1 MNKRRWLPRIA
12 VLVFA
17 CTVSGVA
24 QETSSPPLGVSAKEV
39 AWKEFTAPDK
49 TFKVMVPGKP
59 VKQPIPGGFQ
69 KTSGIDLG
77 SYKATLGTLEFLLM
91 YMNLPYPVEDA
102 QTSKRLLDGGR
113 DLALANT
120 NAQVLSE
127 TEMWLDEHPGREL
140 LIKFPTTI
148 MRARIF
154 LLERRMY
161 TLGVTLPYTESNQKV
176 IQDAVELMANRYF
189 ASFKRLGSKK

>member
-1 MNKRRWLPRIA
+1 LNKSRWLPRIA
-12 VLVFA
+12 VLVLA

-24 QETSSPPLGVSAKEV
+24 QERSSPPLGISAKEL
-39 AWKEFTAPDK
+39 AWQEFIAPDK
-49 TFKVMVPGKP
+49 TFKLMFPTKP
-59 VKQPIPGGFQ
+59 VKQSVPGFQ
-69 KTSGIDLG
+69 KSSGIDLG
-77 SYKATLGTLEFLLM
+77 SYRATLGTLEFLLM
-91 YMNLPYPVEDA
+91 YLSVPYPVEEP

-120 NAQVLSE
+120 YAQVLSE

-154 LLERRMY
+154 LIERRMY

-189 ASFKRLGSKK
+189 ASFKRLALKK

>member
-1 MNKRRWLPRIA
+1 MNRSRWLPRIG
-12 VLVFA
+12 VLVLA

-24 QETSSPPLGVSAKEV
+24 QERVSPPLGVSAKEL
-39 AWKEFTAPDK
+39 AWQEFTAPDK
-49 TFKVMVPGKP
+49 TFKLMFPTKP
-59 VKQPIPGGFQ
+59 VRKEIPGMPQ
-69 KTSGIDLG
+69 SSGIDLG

-91 YMNLPYPVEDA
+91 YLSLPYPAEEP

-113 DLALANT
+113 ELALANT

-154 LLERRMY
+154 LIERRMY

-176 IQDAVELMANRYF
+176 IQDTVELMANRYF
-189 ASFKRLGSKK
+189 ASFKRLTSKK